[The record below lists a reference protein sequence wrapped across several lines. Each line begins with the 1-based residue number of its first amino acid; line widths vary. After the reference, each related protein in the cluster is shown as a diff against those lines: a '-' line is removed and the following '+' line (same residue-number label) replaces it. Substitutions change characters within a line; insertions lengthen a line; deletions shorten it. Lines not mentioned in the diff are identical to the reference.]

1 MSLERIVSESDEQMM
16 VERVSKHCIE
26 QDFGNTWYH
35 LIKVNEVASE
45 REQLRALLGSLMHVV
60 LLQKTVE

>member
-1 MSLERIVSESDEQMM
+1 MSLERIVSASDEQMV

-35 LIKVNEVASE
+35 LIEVNEVASE
-45 REQLRALLGSLMHVV
+45 RVQLRALLGSLVHVV
-60 LLQKTVE
+60 LLQKTIE